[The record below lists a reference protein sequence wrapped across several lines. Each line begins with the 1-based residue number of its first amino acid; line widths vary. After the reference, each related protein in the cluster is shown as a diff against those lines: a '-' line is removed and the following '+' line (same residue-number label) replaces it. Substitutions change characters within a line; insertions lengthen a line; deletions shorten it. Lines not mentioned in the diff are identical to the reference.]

1 MSSIGDRVYVRPEEY
16 FRALVEQAADGI
28 FIATHEGCY
37 VHVNPSG
44 HRLLGYELGELLGRR
59 LEDVVAEHQRTEVQP
74 ALSAVMAGE
83 VLTGEWTL
91 ARKDGSLLVA
101 EVRAQRLSTGL
112 VLAIV
117 RDLGP
122 RRLQEAKIRE
132 LASRLHKIASQL
144 PGVVY
149 QYKLR
154 PDGTSCLPYASER
167 VRDVY
172 GLTPE
177 DVLDDATPILS
188 LIHPDDL
195 PAVAASVQISAEK
208 LEPWDIEYR
217 VRLKSG
223 EVRWLYGNAIPE
235 READGST
242 LWHGFITDITR
253 RKEIERQK
261 AQLEEQLR
269 QSQKVDSIG
278 RLAGGVAHDFN
289 NLLTSVMGFVELAMS
304 SMDRASPEAE
314 YLDGALESVRRGA
327 ALTQHL
333 LAFARKR
340 IVQPEVI
347 ALNRVVQGL
356 VPMIRRLVGENVELV
371 LQLAPGLGLVKVD
384 MGSIEQVI
392 MNLVLNARDAIS
404 PRTGRITLETS
415 NAHLDAEY
423 CRTRAEAVPGDYAM
437 LSVSDTGV
445 GMGSQVQSRAFEPFF
460 TTKPVGEGTGLGLS
474 ICDGI
479 VKQAGG
485 TITVYSEPG
494 RGSTFCVYLPRVVA
508 EEASPRAPARPLV
521 PARGTETVFVVED
534 EELILRVAKNVLSGL
549 GYRVLTALDG
559 PHALE
564 MLEQSTEPLHLLI
577 TDVVMPHMGGPELAQ
592 RMTELRPGLRVLYS
606 SGYTENT
613 IVDHG
618 VLQKGIDFLQKPYT
632 PTTLAA
638 RVREVLDRP

>member
-1 MSSIGDRVYVRPEEY
+1 MSGKTEPFHGRPGEAES
-16 FRALVEQAADGI
+16 R
-28 FIATHEGCY
+28 
-37 VHVNPSG
+37 
-44 HRLLGYELGELLGRR
+44 EL
-59 LEDVVAEHQRTEVQP
+59 D
-74 ALSAVMAGE
+74 S
-83 VLTGEWTL
+83 
-91 ARKDGSLLVA
+91 
-101 EVRAQRLSTGL
+101 
-112 VLAIV
+112 
-117 RDLGP
+117 
-122 RRLQEAKIRE
+122 RLQ
-132 LASRLHKIASQL
+132 KIASQL

-167 VRDVY
+167 IRDVY
-172 GLTPE
+172 GLTPD
-177 DVLDDATPILS
+177 DVREDATPILS

-195 PAVAASVQISAEK
+195 PAVAASVQASAEK
-208 LEPWDIEYR
+208 LEPWEIEFR
-217 VRLKSG
+217 VRLESG
-223 EVRWLYGNAIPE
+223 EKWLYGNAIPE
-235 READGST
+235 REPDGCT

-253 RKEIERQK
+253 RKESERQK

-269 QSQKVDSIG
+269 LSQKVESIG

-304 SMDRASPEAE
+304 SIARPSPEAE

-333 LAFARKR
+333 LAFARRR

-347 ALNRVVQGL
+347 SLNRVLQGL
-356 VPMIRRLVGENVELV
+356 VPMIRRLVGENVDLA
-371 LQLAPGLGLVKVD
+371 LQLAPELGLMKVD
-384 MGSIEQVI
+384 VGSIEQVI

-404 PRTGRITLETS
+404 PRTGKITLETS

-423 CRTRAEAVPGDYAM
+423 CRTRAETLPGDYVTFG
-437 LSVSDTGV
+437 VSDTGV
-445 GMGSQVQSRAFEPFF
+445 GMASQIQSRVFEPFF

-485 TITVYSEPG
+485 IISVYSEPG
-494 RGSTFCVYLPRVVA
+494 QGSTFRVYLPRVVA
-508 EEASPRAPARPLV
+508 KEESPRAPSRPLV
-521 PARGTETVFVVED
+521 PARGTETLLIVED

-559 PHALE
+559 PRALE
-564 MLEQSTEPLHLLI
+564 MLEQTQEPLHLLI
-577 TDVVMPHMGGPELAQ
+577 TDVVMPRMAGPELA
-592 RMTELRPGLRVLYS
+592 RRVAVLRPGVRVLFS

-618 VLQKGIDFLQKPYT
+618 VLQKGIDFLQKPYS
-632 PTTLAA
+632 PATLGV
-638 RVREVLDRP
+638 RVRDVLDKV